1 MHSYSVKSSR
11 MSLPAGSVVSEADL
25 QECNI
30 EALVESGHLVLV
42 ANKPAKTATVQ
53 QEENN

>member
-1 MHSYSVKSSR
+1 